1 MDRKLFLQTFLHSPT
16 QVGSVVPSSS
26 FMVRKITDL
35 VARSTPSTVV
45 EFGAGTG
52 VITRELNH
60 YCEENQAT
68 LMIFE
73 KDDKLRDYL
82 SEQFPH
88 LPIYSDALHL
98 PKVLQKQGKKQVD
111 CIVCG
116 LPFTLFPQ
124 ELRDQFFELIYS
136 SLTDDGALVMYQFS
150 WHMRKAL
157 KQKFGS
163 VELNF
168 IPLNIPPAFVYYC
181 KK

>member
-26 FMVRKITDL
+26 FMVREITDL
-35 VARSTPSTVV
+35 VAKSNPATVV

-52 VITRELNH
+52 VITRELDN
-60 YCEENQAT
+60 YCQENQAKLLT
-68 LMIFE
+68 FE

-82 SEQFPH
+82 KEQFPH
-88 LPIYSDALHL
+88 LPIFSDALYL
-98 PKVLQKQGKKQVD
+98 PKVLDEQGITQVD

-124 ELRDQFFELIYS
+124 QLREQLFDIIYS
-136 SLTDDGALVMYQFS
+136 TLADDGALVMYQFS

-157 KQKFGS
+157 KQRFGS